1 MILEE
6 KFRESRKSEKYFKW
20 RKILYIGSESY
31 DAPVITVIQG
41 LEELG
46 FEIYTIKKPNINS
59 WFCNKIVNN
68 PNENNYDFIISN
80 LHWGTRWSYFKKYN
94 LNCYPKILIDGDD
107 NHSNLSWKEKYAT
120 YKHKYEVDPSENLK
134 DKKLSSFRWV
144 ENMHDYLPDIVF
156 TTQKKITDNCYY
168 LPIGIK
174 RDYFA
179 FYENKSTEMREYDF
193 THIDGH
199 GIRRKKMH
207 WFLRICHLL
216 KILPGKI
223 FNGSIRGASIVPE
236 LIEKQVENDK
246 NIHSYHRWV
255 FPKDYYYLLNNS
267 KVLIYPG
274 ILDSSQWDSKRPWE
288 AYASGCMPFLSEPNI
303 DVRQYPITEIN
314 EFAVYKSIPEL
325 VSKCRYM
332 FKNKKFLEKNRLLST
347 SNAAKYFSPKPLSNF
362 FLRSVHDGL
371 S

>member
-1 MILEE
+1 M
-6 KFRESRKSEKYFKW
+6 
-20 RKILYIGSESY
+20 
-31 DAPVITVIQG
+31 
-41 LEELG
+41 G

-223 FNGSIRGASIVPE
+223 FNGSICGASIVPE

-246 NIHSYHRWV
+246 NREESKSMIKPFKNTKRILKSLKKKYHLAIISNNPHKEV
-255 FPKDYYYLLNNS
+255 LNILKLTKIDKKLFEVIIGDDEVKKAKPFPDEIYAAEKKFKKKVEFMVGDTIQDIKTAKAAKVKSIIIKQGPKQTWKKLKSADFIIKD
-267 KVLIYPG
+267 
-274 ILDSSQWDSKRPWE
+274 
-288 AYASGCMPFLSEPNI
+288 
-303 DVRQYPITEIN
+303 ITELPNLIK
-314 EFAVYKSIPEL
+314 EIK
-325 VSKCRYM
+325 
-332 FKNKKFLEKNRLLST
+332 
-347 SNAAKYFSPKPLSNF
+347 
-362 FLRSVHDGL
+362 
-371 S
+371 